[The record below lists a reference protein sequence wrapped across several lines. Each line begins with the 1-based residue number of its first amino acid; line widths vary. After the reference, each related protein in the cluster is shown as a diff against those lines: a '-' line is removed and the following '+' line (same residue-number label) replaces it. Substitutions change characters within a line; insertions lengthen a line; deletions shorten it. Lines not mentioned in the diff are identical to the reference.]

1 MTLKYG
7 QSIALLMLMT
17 TVFVVGELNGI
28 AQTDTDAGQKE
39 KRAAEAQQ
47 ANSTKGRAAS
57 SAPQFGTITDAK
69 TREALQ
75 AQKQADEFLY
85 MISSG
90 APRFNRTIQNKPYSA
105 EAVTETIRILEDGNR
120 IVRRNTMRQYRDRG
134 GRTRREL
141 ILEALSPSIPVG
153 PHEMILLY
161 DPVKGVNYIV
171 DAEHEVTRQFNLP
184 AKAGSVQRDFLQ
196 SVPNRMS
203 PELQTENLGSRTI
216 EGLQCIGTKR
226 TLHIPP
232 GEIGNQAP
240 IVAITETWYSAEI
253 EGVVDSI
260 SSDPRYGTTHYKLQR
275 VKRDEPSPELFV
287 PPPQYKVELVNT
299 QYN

>member
-1 MTLKYG
+1 MILKYG
-7 QSIALLMLMT
+7 RSIALLTLVT
-17 TVFVVGELNGI
+17 TLFVAGELNVI

-47 ANSTKGRAAS
+47 ANSTKGLAAS
-57 SAPQFGTITDAK
+57 SAPQLGTITDAK
-69 TREALQ
+69 TRDALQ
-75 AQKQADEFLY
+75 MQKQADEFMY

-90 APRFNRTIQNKPYSA
+90 APGFNRTIHNKPYSA

-120 IVRRNTMRQYRDRG
+120 IVRRNVMRQYRDRE
-134 GRTRREL
+134 GRSRREL

-153 PHEMILLY
+153 PREMIFLY
-161 DPVKGVNYIV
+161 DPVKGVSYIV
-171 DAEHEVTRQFNLP
+171 DSEHEVTRQFNLP
-184 AKAGSVQRDFLQ
+184 ANARSLQKRLLPSTPNRISPDLQ
-196 SVPNRMS
+196 S
-203 PELQTENLGSRTI
+203 ENLGSRTI
-216 EGLQCIGTKR
+216 EGLQCTGTKR

-240 IVAITETWYSAEI
+240 IVAITETWYSTEI

-260 SSDPRYGTTHYKLQR
+260 SNDPRYGTTHYNLQS

-287 PPPQYKVELVNT
+287 PPPHYKVELVNA
-299 QYN
+299 Q